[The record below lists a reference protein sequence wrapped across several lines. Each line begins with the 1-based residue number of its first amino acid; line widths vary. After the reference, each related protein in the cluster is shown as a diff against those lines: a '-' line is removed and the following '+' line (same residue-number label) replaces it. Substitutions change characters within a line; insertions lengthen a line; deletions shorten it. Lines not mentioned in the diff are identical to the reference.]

1 MIRYADLDPC
11 PECVAG
17 KHPNCPG
24 YGYVLDGAD
33 QETDCPCASRGH
45 R

>member
-24 YGYVLDGAD
+24 YVLDGAD
-33 QETDCPCASRGH
+33 QETDCPCADQGH